1 MDQAQRQPEPYDF
14 RQYDHIWQRVT
25 PGLEPYPAEQTG
37 SAADTKEAPQSLRAR
52 QESRLPGAEPDPCCM
67 GTAAAEQLAVLTGF
81 IEEELEDQRM
91 FVALA
96 RQAPGWAVRTLR
108 ELAVEEGEHA
118 RRLMAVYYLVQG
130 ECYRPTVP
138 GCPVRVGPWCAA
150 LRERYHAA
158 ACNGLNYAR
167 AGEESTDPCL
177 TRLLEALS
185 GEEYRQA
192 DRLMALLER
201 SLRV

>member
-1 MDQAQRQPEPYDF
+1 MDQTQRKPEPYDF
-14 RQYDHIWQRVT
+14 RQYDHIWQRVA
-25 PGLEPYPAEQTG
+25 PGLEPYPTEQTG
-37 SAADTKEAPQSLRAR
+37 GEAQQPLTVR

-81 IEEELEDQRM
+81 IEEELEDQRTYT
-91 FVALA
+91 ALA
-96 RQAPGWAVRTLR
+96 RQAPAWAVRPLR
-108 ELAVEEGEHA
+108 EMAAEEGKHA
-118 RRLMAVYYLVQG
+118 RRLMAVYYLIQG

-138 GCPVRVGPWCAA
+138 GGPVRVNSWCTA